1 MSVLIDILQTLVFL
15 VDAFAIGSF
24 LFWLVKYIT
33 ESFAKDQS
41 NHGL

>member
-1 MSVLIDILQTLVFL
+1 MNILLAILQTTVFI

>member
-1 MSVLIDILQTLVFL
+1 MNILLAILQTAVFI
-15 VDAFAIGSF
+15 VDAFAIGAF

-41 NHGL
+41 NHDL

>member
-1 MSVLIDILQTLVFL
+1 MNILLAILQTLVFL
-15 VDAFAIGSF
+15 VDAFAIGAF

>member
-1 MSVLIDILQTLVFL
+1 MSILIDILQTFVFL
-15 VDAFAIGSF
+15 VEAFAIGSF

-41 NHGL
+41 NHDL

>member
-1 MSVLIDILQTLVFL
+1 MSILMNILQTLVFL